1 MSAKQLYEHVICV
14 REEGANTPWETA
26 VRCLLQTKLT
36 NNIDQYCNEFMQ
48 HYMDANNAVE
58 SMNSTNIDGSKGSHG
73 GKFEIS
79 HGLAGDLFVLGTKGI
94 G

>member
-1 MSAKQLYEHVICV
+1 
-14 REEGANTPWETA
+14 
-26 VRCLLQTKLT
+26 
-36 NNIDQYCNEFMQ
+36 MQ